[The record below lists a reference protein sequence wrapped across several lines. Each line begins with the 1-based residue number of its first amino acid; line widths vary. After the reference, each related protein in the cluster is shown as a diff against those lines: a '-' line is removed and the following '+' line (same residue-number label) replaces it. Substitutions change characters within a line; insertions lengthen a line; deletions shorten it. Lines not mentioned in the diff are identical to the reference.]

1 MNGPVLSYDI
11 LSMDAQG
18 TTAIP
23 LAVER
28 FDIDAYASYV
38 EELGK
43 RCALF
48 ADSSA
53 GVLVH
58 RRFRVPEC
66 FSWAAADMKTSLSL
80 QLGALDASRSFLM
93 DIPNFLEPWYGIGIV
108 SSAFG
113 AEYLWQGKQA
123 PATKPVF
130 KDLDTALDCE
140 PVPLEFSPVGRH
152 TMEMLE
158 YFLEATQGKIPI
170 SCSDVQS
177 PLNATCALFPTSVFF
192 MDVLDRPD
200 DISILLDRVTDLELA
215 FYQKQVSVIG
225 DALVRPGHGFAS
237 SRYFKALGASD
248 DNAVMVSPETYGRL
262 FGPALARFGR
272 GMGGTAFHSCGNWT
286 TQIAAVK
293 ALSDL
298 AFVDAA
304 FTIQTDPDPNP
315 PEGFRTAFAGSGVTV
330 NARMVGNPREV
341 AEAFARLHSPE
352 MKTIVVTYCAT
363 PEDQQRTYDCIG
375 GIVES

>member
-1 MNGPVLSYDI
+1 MSGSVFAYDI
-11 LSMDAQG
+11 SAMDAQG
-18 TTAIP
+18 TVAMP
-23 LAVER
+23 LSAEC
-28 FDIDAYASYV
+28 FDIDTYACYV
-38 EELGK
+38 EELEK

-48 ADSSA
+48 AASST

-66 FSWAAADMKTSLSL
+66 FSWAAADMKTSLNL

-93 DIPNFLEPWYGIGIV
+93 DVPNFLEPWYGIGVV

-113 AEYLWQGKQA
+113 AEYVWPEKQA
-123 PATKPVF
+123 PVTKPVF
-130 KDLDTALDCE
+130 QNLDTALDCE
-140 PVPLEFSPVGRH
+140 PTPLEFSPIGCH

-158 YFLEATQGKIPI
+158 YFLEATRGKIPI

-192 MDVLDRPD
+192 MAVLDRPD

-248 DNAVMVSPETYGRL
+248 DNAVMVSPDTYGRL

-315 PEGFRTAFAGSGVTV
+315 PEEFCTAFSGSGVTV

-341 AEAFARLHSPE
+341 TATFARLNSPA
-352 MKTIVVTYCAT
+352 MKTIVVTYCTT
-363 PEDQQRTYDCIG
+363 PEDQQRAYDCIG